1 MTKRSEHSR
10 PMKVIS
16 VNVGLPKD
24 ILIRDMPVA
33 TGIFKKP
40 VTGTVRVKTLNLD
53 GDRQADLLR

>member
-1 MTKRSEHSR
+1 
-10 PMKVIS
+10 MKVIS